1 MSTLIKFLCILQVYL
16 FLAGAVFAAEQGMPK
31 QSGKFVVV
39 VDHDSLSETQRNHL
53 FAGLKR
59 SFRHHGIDATDV
71 LIYQL
76 QKASQLVTL
85 YRSRKLQDH
94 VSLMWIRSEW
104 LADLEKIQS
113 QNPHAV
119 VLLNQ
124 KLHPPVKGV
133 VSSHPSTRDLGRMLS
148 AALRANGITSVAV
161 MQSQQHLDEAFV
173 QGFSQAYTGWGGKI
187 LGLERYH
194 SGRIAEIIASLK
206 KLLAHSVVFLPESPQ
221 GSALAG
227 QESAEASLKS
237 TPALS
242 GAKLGGLLILDDFR
256 MVRHIVKVYR
266 SLTRDRMVFLGNH
279 LWRST
284 TLIEPR
290 EPYLDGAMF
299 VDFIGR
305 YDEIPIQVQ
314 DSDISLDRMSID
326 PMWVDAFDFGLFAER
341 GIKTA
346 LDIRSLSK
354 GSRAGLLR
362 ATSQVVPPEVGR
374 LIRVERGKLMLGK
387 I

>member
-1 MSTLIKFLCILQVYL
+1 MQ
-16 FLAGAVFAAEQGMPK
+16 GAALAAEKKIPTEN
-31 QSGKFVVV
+31 GKFVVV
-39 VDHDSLSETQRNHL
+39 VDHDSLSEIQRNHL

-59 SFRHHGIDATDV
+59 SFRHHGIDAADV

-76 QKASQLVTL
+76 TKPSQLVAL
-85 YRSRKLQDH
+85 YNSKKLQKH
-94 VSLMWIRSEW
+94 LSLMWIRSEW
-104 LADLEKIQS
+104 LSELEKIQS
-113 QNPHAV
+113 QNPHAI

-124 KLHPPVKGV
+124 KLPSQIRGV
-133 VSSHPSTRDLGRMLS
+133 VSSHPSTRDLGKLLS
-148 AALRANGITSVAV
+148 SALHANGIASVAV

-173 QGFSQAYTGWGGKI
+173 QGFSEAYTAWGGKI
-187 LGLERYH
+187 VGLERYH
-194 SGRIAEIIASLK
+194 SGRVTEVVATLK
-206 KLLAHSVVFLPESPQ
+206 KLLSHSVVFLPETPQ
-221 GSALAG
+221 ISEPAG
-227 QESAEASLKS
+227 PLTPESSGTNTQSLPG
-237 TPALS
+237 T
-242 GAKLGGLLILDDFR
+242 KLDGLLILDDFR
-256 MVRHIVKVYR
+256 MVRHIVKIYR
-266 SLTRDRMVFLGNH
+266 SLTRDRLIFLGNH

-314 DSDISLDRMSID
+314 DSDISLDKMSID

-346 LDIRSLSK
+346 LDIRNFTRGLGQVT
-354 GSRAGLLR
+354 GSRLLK
-362 ATSQVVPPEVGR
+362 ATSQVLPPEVGK
-374 LIRVERGKLMLGK
+374 LIRVERGRLMLGK